1 MSKLHQ
7 EVTFTASPAKVYRA
21 LMDSAE
27 HAKFTGAPAQISAD
41 AGGAFSAYGGKVQG
55 RNVELVPDTR
65 IVQAWRPADWP
76 EGVYTIARFE
86 LRNEGGKTRLVFDQE
101 GIPSADAVTHLEGG
115 WSRMYWEPLRKYL
128 ES

>member
-1 MSKLHQ
+1 MPKLHQ
-7 EVTFTASPAKVYRA
+7 EVTFSASPAKVYRA

-27 HAKFTGAPAQISAD
+27 HARFTGAPAEISAE

-55 RNVELVPDTR
+55 RNVEVVPNTR

-86 LRNEGGKTRLVFDQE
+86 LRGEGDKTHLVFDQD
-101 GIPSADAVTHLEGG
+101 GIPSEAVAHLDGG
-115 WSRMYWEPLRKYL
+115 WARMYWEPLRKYL